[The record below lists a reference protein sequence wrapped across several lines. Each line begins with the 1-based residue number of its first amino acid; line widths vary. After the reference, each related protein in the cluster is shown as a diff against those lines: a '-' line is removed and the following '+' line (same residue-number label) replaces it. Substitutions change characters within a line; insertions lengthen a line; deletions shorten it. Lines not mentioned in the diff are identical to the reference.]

1 MPAASTAIP
10 HGWLGTN
17 PAKLVDAANA
27 GAAPVSIKT
36 RVIRIERT
44 ANFDGN
50 TQEGCGWS
58 ITPSRPAARRA
69 GLAPEGR
76 PLTRGARPIAQGRQ
90 DSNLGSPGFGGDSA
104 LGLCKGLWR
113 PMRDASARRRHQ
125 PRVSRIPKHAVALA
139 LLHPFA
145 KTMTSTNMPHRSVG
159 VQLDHRP
166 HRDKRHGV
174 IHCHDPDAPN
184 FRSQTETQSPNPGV
198 PRRESETTGATTA
211 GPDCATR
218 RCPQPRR
225 PQRRPA
231 AGSASGS

>member
-1 MPAASTAIP
+1 LPVESTAIP
-10 HGWLGTN
+10 HGWLDKY
-17 PAKLVDAANA
+17 PAKFVDAANV
-27 GAAPVSIKT
+27 GAAPVSMRMKA
-36 RVIRIERT
+36 IRIERT

-76 PLTRGARPIAQGRQ
+76 PLSRGARPIAQGRQ
-90 DSNLGSPGFGGDSA
+90 DSNLGSPGFRDEFE
-104 LGLCKGLWR
+104 LGLCKGLWS

-145 KTMTSTNMPHRSVG
+145 MTMTSTDMPHRIGG
-159 VQLDHRP
+159 VQLDNRR

-174 IHCHDPDAPN
+174 IHCHDPDSPN
-184 FRSQTETQSPNPGV
+184 LRSQTDTHSPKP
-198 PRRESETTGATTA
+198 
-211 GPDCATR
+211 CA
-218 RCPQPRR
+218 P
-225 PQRRPA
+225 
-231 AGSASGS
+231 